1 MKQNVELFIENE
13 QLDVFTDGSI
23 TIQSS
28 IKNAKDPSKIF
39 TDFSKNFSL
48 PASDRNNK
56 FFQHYYNYAIDGF
69 DANIAKEAR
78 VEINSRVY
86 KEGYITLEGVNLK
99 YNKPYA
105 YRVTFYG
112 NLRFLMEK
120 LNKTKLSDLG
130 FLGDF
135 YMNYQAT
142 GTDSVYEYL
151 TTSKNITDEYGTVH
165 TQPLVV
171 PLITHTERLY
181 IDSSTDFYG
190 EFADGNLYKPGGYPA
205 GTPAVRNG
213 VSWDQLK
220 PAIRVDV
227 LIKAIEKLLSEEDLT
242 VSFSTDFFNSTNLDY
257 YNLYMWLH
265 QKEGKIVSREEEGKV
280 ITQINKFAVG
290 RAFSYISGTS
300 GVAFE
305 ANFINSS
312 GVGTGSVADKV
323 KITLTDSRVERIL
336 ARLKLVS
343 SDTTTKFSVRINSN
357 GVLYD
362 QIDNQTQ
369 TGTTNYIEFSLDEGT
384 YTFLIITDSG
394 SPITFDSGFELRLIG
409 VIDREFNINAPD
421 IVRTATSLTTNNTG
435 VFYTLD
441 NMPDMTVLEF
451 LSGIFKMFNLVAE
464 VRNDSSTQ
472 KTIIVK
478 TLDDFYTSSTVETDI
493 TSKIDI
499 SSSSVESSLPYSKLM
514 FEYED
519 LGSLLAKQHQEA
531 FGIAWGGEVNGSG
544 LTEYKGDTRNKKE
557 YTIKP
562 GFGHMKFER
571 LYDSTGDAWS
581 DTQVGFSVTKSN
593 TDNTAGTG
601 EKYNPYIGKPVLFYP
616 ILLTGATDIPY
627 VYNDRGAFVAS
638 TTSYFI
644 PSNTVSLDISK
655 TNHFGIENNEYDAG
669 NTDETQG
676 YTQNLFSE
684 YYYDYVSSLFNKYNR
699 ITKLK
704 AVLTNAFITSYSLA
718 DTVVVSGEKY
728 NINQINLDIIS
739 GKADLELISTYAVL
753 SERCLSILFET
764 RVEAIT
770 GGYLYIFDNKYS
782 AYQVASGDYTFSN
795 VPSAHPIAFLN
806 NGKESLI
813 SYTGTTAG
821 GTKAGLDGNTYTY
834 YYGDITVT
842 VSGDFGTI
850 SYECYNHGYMGG
862 QDNFSYSADCSVAPT
877 PPPVTGNLTVDTT
890 SITADTALVTA
901 DQTDTDE

>member
-1 MKQNVELFIENE
+1 MKQIVELFIENE
-13 QLDVFTDGSI
+13 QLDVFQDGSI

-48 PASDRNNK
+48 PASKKNNK
-56 FFQHYYNYAIDGF
+56 FFQHYYNYAVKGF
-69 DANIAKEAR
+69 DAHTSKEAR
-78 VEINSRVY
+78 IEINSRVY
-86 KEGYITLEGVNLK
+86 KEGYVKLESVSLK
-99 YNKPYA
+99 HNRPHTYK
-105 YRVTFYG
+105 VVFYG
-112 NLRFLMEK
+112 NLRFLKEK
-120 LNKTKLSDLG
+120 LNNTKLSDLT
-130 FLGDF
+130 FLKNF

-151 TTSKNITDEYGTVH
+151 TTSKNITDEASVTH

-181 IDSSTDFYG
+181 IDSSGDFYG
-190 EFADGNLYKPGGYPA
+190 VNADGNLYKPGGYPA

-220 PAIRVDV
+220 PAIRVDI

-242 VSFSTDFFNSTNLDY
+242 VSFSTDFFNANNLDY

-265 QKEGKIVSREEEGKV
+265 QKEGKIVSREEAGKV
-280 ITQINKFAVG
+280 TSVLNKFTVG
-290 RAFSYISGTS
+290 KAISYVSGTS
-300 GVAFE
+300 SIGFE

-312 GVGTGSVADKV
+312 GIGSGAVGDKV
-323 KITLTDSRVERIL
+323 KITIPDGRVEQVL

-343 SDTTTKFSVRINSN
+343 SNTTTQFDVRINSG

-362 QIDNQTQ
+362 KLEGLTQ
-369 TGTTNYIEFSLDEGT
+369 TGTSDYIEFYLDEGT
-384 YTFLIITDSG
+384 YTFTIVTTSG
-394 SPITFDSGFELRLIG
+394 SPINFNSGFELTLIA
-409 VIDREFNINAPD
+409 VIDREFDINVPD
-421 IVRTATSLTTNNTG
+421 IVRSATTLTTNNTG
-435 VFYTLD
+435 IFYTHE

-472 KTIIVK
+472 KTIVVK
-478 TLDDFYTSSTVETDI
+478 SLDDYYTSSTIETDI
-493 TSKIDI
+493 TNKIDI
-499 SSSSVESSLPYSKLM
+499 SSSSVEVTLPYSKLL

-531 FGIAWGGEVNGSG
+531 NGIAWGGEVNATGKA
-544 LTEYKGDTRNKKE
+544 EYKGDTRNKKE
-557 YTIKP
+557 YIINP
-562 GFGHMKFER
+562 PFGHMKFER
-571 LYDSTGDAWS
+571 LYDSTATAWS

-593 TDNTAGTG
+593 EDSASGTG

-616 ILLTGATDIPY
+616 IRLTSATDIPY
-627 VYNDRGAFVAS
+627 VYNDRAANAPS

-655 TNHFGIENNEYDAG
+655 TNHFGLENNEYDAG

-676 YTQNLFSE
+676 YSQNLFSE
-684 YYYDYVSSLFNKYNR
+684 YYSNYVSSLFSKFNR

-718 DTVVVSGEKY
+718 DTIVVSGEKY
-728 NINQINLDIIS
+728 NINQISLDLIT
-739 GKADLELISTYAVL
+739 GKADLELISTYAAL
-753 SERCLSILFET
+753 SERCLSILFEV

-782 AYQVASGDYTFSN
+782 SYQVASGTYTFSN
-795 VPSAHPIAFLN
+795 VPAAHPIAFHN

-821 GTKAGLDGNTYTY
+821 GTKAGLDGKTYTFY
-834 YYGDITVT
+834 SGDITVT
-842 VSGDFGTI
+842 VNGDFGTI

-862 QDNFSYSADCSVAPT
+862 QNNFTYSSDCSVAPG
-877 PPPVTGNLTVDTT
+877 PPPVTGNLTVDTNT
-890 SITADTALVTA
+890 ITVDTALVTA
-901 DQTDTDE
+901 DQTDE